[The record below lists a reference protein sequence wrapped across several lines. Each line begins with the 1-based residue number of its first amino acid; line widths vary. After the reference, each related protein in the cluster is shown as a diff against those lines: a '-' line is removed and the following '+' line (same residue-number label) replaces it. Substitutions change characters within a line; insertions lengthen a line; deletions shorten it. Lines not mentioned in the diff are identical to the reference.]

1 MENVDRAYEASAM
14 DWAPGSAGSQ
24 GDWIVDWVEA
34 STKGAVH
41 VEDRRLQSISLSMIQ
56 ALAWLL
62 QYSGRLI
69 SGWISWGFS
78 VISMG
83 FGMGVWTS
91 QKIR

>member
-1 MENVDRAYEASAM
+1 MEDVDRACEASAM
-14 DWAPGSAGSQ
+14 DWAPGSAGSRK
-24 GDWIVDWVEA
+24 DWIFDRVEV
-34 STKGAVH
+34 STNGAVH
-41 VEDRRLQSISLSMIQ
+41 VEDRRLQIISLSMIQ

-69 SGWISWGFS
+69 SGCISLGFS

>member
-1 MENVDRAYEASAM
+1 MEDVDRAYEANAM
-14 DWAPGSAGSQ
+14 GWAPGSAGSQ
-24 GDWIVDWVEA
+24 KDWVFDRVEV

-41 VEDRRLQSISLSMIQ
+41 VEDRRLQSISLSMIE
-56 ALAWLL
+56 ALAWRL

-91 QKIR
+91 QKFC